1 MKSRSFADKGSRTSI
16 NWNPESTAW
25 TPDSNTSCEILKGV
39 PLLKFDLMEYL
50 FVKHF
55 FSLFMAKTGV
65 AFSGGGIR
73 SAAFCSGVLRRL
85 LQKDVKIDYL
95 SSVSG
100 GGYTSTAYLDWKYRN
115 GKKDDNEWHE
125 EFFNHMRQSA
135 GFICHCNKPLFQ
147 AILDF
152 LAITLVI
159 LFVSI
164 LVPALNWLAFS
175 YPLAF
180 VVDWLFGDTLRKET
194 PYCDEDVR
202 KNPNLTLQQCKEER
216 ESSGIDYELLALFL
230 TPLGIACA
238 SFILRGIS
246 SKWQHLFSLFFHFS
260 AGFFAL
266 VFFPWFIK

>member
-1 MKSRSFADKGSRTSI
+1 MTTSVVCR
-16 NWNPESTAW
+16 EVS
-25 TPDSNTSCEILKGV
+25 
-39 PLLKFDLMEYL
+39 Y
-50 FVKHF
+50 
-55 FSLFMAKTGV
+55 TG
-65 AFSGGGIR
+65 
-73 SAAFCSGVLRRL
+73 
-85 LQKDVKIDYL
+85 
-95 SSVSG
+95 
-100 GGYTSTAYLDWKYRN
+100 TAYLDWKYRN

-135 GFICHCNKPLFQ
+135 GFICDCNEPLFQ

-202 KNPNLTLQQCKEER
+202 KNPNLTLQQCKKKR
-216 ESSGIDYELLALFL
+216 ESSGTDYELLALFL
-230 TPLGIACA
+230 TPLAWVLHVHLLFSGEFSQNGNIFSV
-238 SFILRGIS
+238 SFFIFLLGFLRWCFSLGS
-246 SKWQHLFSLFFHFS
+246 SKNFFIELRR
-260 AGFFAL
+260 G
-266 VFFPWFIK
+266 

>member
-1 MKSRSFADKGSRTSI
+1 MTTSVVCREVVIQARPIWTGNTGTAKRTTTNGTRNSL
-16 NWNPESTAW
+16 T
-25 TPDSNTSCEILKGV
+25 TS
-39 PLLKFDLMEYL
+39 
-50 FVKHF
+50 
-55 FSLFMAKTGV
+55 
-65 AFSGGGIR
+65 
-73 SAAFCSGVLRRL
+73 
-85 LQKDVKIDYL
+85 
-95 SSVSG
+95 
-100 GGYTSTAYLDWKYRN
+100 
-115 GKKDDNEWHE
+115 
-125 EFFNHMRQSA
+125 RQSA

-238 SFILRGIS
+238 SFILRRIS

>member
-1 MKSRSFADKGSRTSI
+1 
-16 NWNPESTAW
+16 
-25 TPDSNTSCEILKGV
+25 
-39 PLLKFDLMEYL
+39 
-50 FVKHF
+50 
-55 FSLFMAKTGV
+55 MAKTGL

-73 SAAFCSGVLRRL
+73 SAALCSGVLRRL
-85 LQKDVKIDYL
+85 LQKNVKIDYL
-95 SSVSG
+95 SCVSG
-100 GGYTSTAYLDWKYRN
+100 GGYTGTAYLDWKYRN
-115 GKKDDNEWHE
+115 GKKDDKEWHE

-164 LVPALNWLAFS
+164 LVPAFMWLAFS

-180 VVDWLFGDTLRKET
+180 VVNWLFGDTLRKET

-216 ESSGIDYELLALFL
+216 ESSGTNFWRPWVAHVHPLFSGEFSQNGNLFL
-230 TPLGIACA
+230 VSFFIFLLG
-238 SFILRGIS
+238 FLR
-246 SKWQHLFSLFFHFS
+246 WCFSLGSLKNFFTELRR
-260 AGFFAL
+260 G
-266 VFFPWFIK
+266 

>member
-1 MKSRSFADKGSRTSI
+1 
-16 NWNPESTAW
+16 
-25 TPDSNTSCEILKGV
+25 
-39 PLLKFDLMEYL
+39 
-50 FVKHF
+50 
-55 FSLFMAKTGV
+55 MAKTGL

-73 SAAFCSGVLRRL
+73 SAALCSGVLRRL

-95 SSVSG
+95 SCVSG
-100 GGYTSTAYLDWKYRN
+100 GGYSGTAYLDWKYRN

-202 KNPNLTLQQCKEER
+202 KNPNLTLQQCKKKPRVIWDRLRAARSVFDAPGYCMCIFYSQGIFLKMETSFQSLFSFFCWVSCVGVFPLVHQR
-216 ESSGIDYELLALFL
+216 IFSSSSDVDKVSYIH
-230 TPLGIACA
+230 P
-238 SFILRGIS
+238 FILSLDFIS
-246 SKWQHLFSLFFHFS
+246 SHPFYYYHHELHISDLFCDLLESL
-260 AGFFAL
+260 
-266 VFFPWFIK
+266 

>member
-1 MKSRSFADKGSRTSI
+1 
-16 NWNPESTAW
+16 
-25 TPDSNTSCEILKGV
+25 
-39 PLLKFDLMEYL
+39 
-50 FVKHF
+50 
-55 FSLFMAKTGV
+55 MAKTGV

-95 SSVSG
+95 SCVSG

-194 PYCDEDVR
+194 LTVTKMCEKIQTLPYNSAK
-202 KNPNLTLQQCKEER
+202 KNV
-216 ESSGIDYELLALFL
+216 SH
-230 TPLGIACA
+230 LG
-238 SFILRGIS
+238 
-246 SKWQHLFSLFFHFS
+246 
-260 AGFFAL
+260 
-266 VFFPWFIK
+266 